1 MTLPRRRLLAGAGLM
16 APALAAPALLSSGPA
31 RAQAPWPNR
40 PVRMVVPFPGGGA
53 TDVTA
58 RVVCERLSA
67 LLGQPV
73 VVDNRPGAGGILGS
87 DMVAKA
93 EPDGHTLLTCT
104 IGTASINQFL
114 YSKMPYDPAKDL
126 TSVALANS
134 LANVVVVP
142 ASSEMRS
149 LAQLIEA
156 SKKTEM
162 NYGTPGNGTSGHM
175 CAELLKSR
183 SGAKFAHVPY
193 RGSATVMPDLI
204 AGRIELAIDNL
215 PPYLPHIQEGRLR
228 ALAVTSKTRW
238 FALPEVP
245 TVIESGVPDFE
256 AEAWFGFQAP
266 SRTPKPVLD
275 RLAAMILDILREPA
289 VIARLRE
296 VGSEPR
302 PLGPAEFQAFIKA
315 EDAKWREVVRVSGAR
330 LD

>member
-1 MTLPRRRLLAGAGLM
+1 MTLPRRRLMAGAGLM
-16 APALAAPALLSSGPA
+16 AASGLLAPAIS
-31 RAQAPWPNR
+31 RAQPAWPSR

-114 YSKMPYDPAKDL
+114 YSKLPYDPAKDL

-142 ASSEMRS
+142 ASSEIRS
-149 LAQLIEA
+149 LQQLIEG

-183 SGAKFAHVPY
+183 TGAKFMHVPY
-193 RGSATVMPDLI
+193 RGSATVIPDLM
-204 AGRIELAIDNL
+204 AGRIELAIDNI

-228 ALAVTSKTRW
+228 AIAVTSKERW
-238 FALPEVP
+238 FALPNVP
-245 TVIESGVPDFE
+245 TVIESGVADFQ

-266 SRTPKPVLD
+266 SRTPKPILD
-275 RLAAMILDILREPA
+275 RLSSLILDIVREPA
-289 VIARLRE
+289 VIARLRD

-302 PLGPAEFQAFIKA
+302 PLGPAEFNAFIKA
-315 EDAKWREVVRVSGAR
+315 EDAKWQEVVRVSGAK

>member
-1 MTLPRRRLLAGAGLM
+1 MSLSRRHVLAGASLLALPVLARPGL
-16 APALAAPALLSSGPA
+16 L
-31 RAQAPWPNR
+31 RAQPAYPNR

-73 VVDNRPGAGGILGS
+73 VVDNRPGAGGLLGS

-104 IGTASINQFL
+104 IGTASINQYL
-114 YSKMPYDPAKDL
+114 YSKMPYDPKEL
-126 TSVALANS
+126 TSVAMANS
-134 LANVVVVP
+134 LANVVMVP
-142 ASSEMRS
+142 ASSSIRT
-149 LAQLIEA
+149 LQQLLDS
-156 SKKTEM
+156 SKTTDM

-183 SGAKFAHVPY
+183 TGAKFMHVPY
-193 RGSATVMPDLI
+193 RGSASVIPDLI
-204 AGRIELAIDNL
+204 AGRIELAIDNI

-228 ALAVTSKTRW
+228 ALAVTSKARW
-238 FALPEVP
+238 FALPEIP
-245 TVIESGVPDFE
+245 TVAESGVAGFE

-266 SRTPKPVLD
+266 ARTPKPVLE
-275 RLAAMILDILREPA
+275 RLSKHVLDILQEPA
-289 VIARLRE
+289 VIARLRD

-302 PLGPAEFQAFIKA
+302 PLGPVEFDGFIKA
-315 EDAKWREVVRVSGAR
+315 ENAKWQEVVRVSGAR